1 MNVCKSC
8 NQDALVQ
15 DAGGYVCTNCGL
27 VCEHHVFKEQSI
39 GSYLF
44 DGSLNT
50 WDCMGSHYVDGY
62 KEDIPVINRI
72 VVDDAYVIFRGLGNA
87 ITSKYGSVYIEA
99 ACIRRA
105 AESRNITV
113 RTYVEYM
120 LRESNSSPVVL
131 ERCYKDLSQQTP
143 GATNP
148 HIILDAIGSQC
159 QLIVTP
165 NMHDMMHCA
174 TEQLMRSS
182 KVIACAILLRENNT
196 SVVTKALVQTTGC
209 NLYNIRSVLI
219 DLCACV
225 A

>member
-1 MNVCKSC
+1 MNVCKAC

-27 VCEHHVFKEQSI
+27 VCEHHVFKEP
-39 GSYLF
+39 L
-44 DGSLNT
+44 
-50 WDCMGSHYVDGY
+50 DCRMDSTCIDGY
-62 KEDIPVINRI
+62 KEDIPVMNRI
-72 VVDDAYVIFRGLGNA
+72 VVDDAYVIFRGLGNE
-87 ITSKYGSVYIEA
+87 ITSKYASVYIEA

-105 AESRNITV
+105 AESRNALDDTV

-120 LRESNSSPVVL
+120 LRESNSSPAVL
-131 ERCYKDLSQQTP
+131 ERCYKDVSQQSP

-159 QLIVTP
+159 QLLVTP

-196 SVVTKALVQTTGC
+196 SVVLKALVQTTGC
-209 NLYNIRSVLI
+209 NLYNIRSALI